1 MATAKLATLA
11 IRTLAKPISNRIKQ
25 QAKEH
30 ETFRSWCVSLAQRIH
45 RTEVKL
51 RTNLLGD
58 NPKSIRPLSEARAI
72 ENGAN
77 SIAEG
82 FLFGVAALLI
92 VGETWRSSRS
102 QSKRRDVVDDQI
114 DDLSNRIQG
123 LGDTVK
129 GIEARFEERWAA
141 EKERNDEL
149 NRILNRVID
158 AGLRGGLVEFEDTP
172 LRLPQVRIIPPL
184 PRDEDNPEQSDSSS
198 Q

>member
-1 MATAKLATLA
+1 MASAKLTTLA
-11 IRTLAKPISNRIKQ
+11 IRTIAKPISNHIKQ

-30 ETFRSWCVSLAQRIH
+30 ETFRRWCVSLAQNMH
-45 RTEVKL
+45 RAEVKL

-82 FLFGVAALLI
+82 FLFGVATLLV

-102 QSKRRDVVDDQI
+102 QAKRRDVVDDQMDELSGRI
-114 DDLSNRIQG
+114 DA
-123 LGDTVK
+123 LGETVK
-129 GIEARFEERWAA
+129 ALEAHFEERRAA

-149 NRILNRVID
+149 NKVLGRMID
-158 AGLRGGLVEFEDTP
+158 VGLRGGRAELEDTP
-172 LRLPQVRIIPPL
+172 LRLPQVRIVPVPP
-184 PRDEDNPEQSDSSS
+184 PPPPEGRWPGSC
-198 Q
+198 